1 MLYLLPA
8 LFLPLS
14 DAFYKPPQPPRFFS
28 LKAKLNEP
36 DLTQTVLGTV
46 SPEILKQFTID
57 IESMVTN
64 YAISTSSYYMSEFQD
79 NDTKNWMLDFRNYSS
94 HGFENKDWKRYLEPM
109 IKMNP
114 QNLTM
119 LMTPPAG
126 FFGSRE
132 RQESRLVGNF
142 SSTATN

>member
-1 MLYLLPA
+1 M
-8 LFLPLS
+8 LFLTSALLIALS
-14 DAFYKPPQPPRFFS
+14 DGFHQKTRYPRLFP

-36 DLTQTVLGTV
+36 ELTQTVLGTV
-46 SPEILKQFTID
+46 SPDILKQFTID
-57 IESMVTN
+57 IEAMVTN

-79 NDTKNWMLDFRNYSS
+79 TDTKNWMLDFRNYST

-119 LMTPPAG
+119 LMTPPSG

-132 RQESRLVGNF
+132 RQESRLVKNNF
-142 SSTATN
+142 SIFTA